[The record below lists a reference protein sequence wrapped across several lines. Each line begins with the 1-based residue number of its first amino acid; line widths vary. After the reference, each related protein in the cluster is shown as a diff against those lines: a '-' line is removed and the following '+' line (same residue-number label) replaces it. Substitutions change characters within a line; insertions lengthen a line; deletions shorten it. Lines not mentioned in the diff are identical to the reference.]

1 MRKLNDVIIATGKM
15 VDNGWDWKIIFSCN
29 RPLMATTKLLL
40 SFSMGFLR
48 YCLTFKEHGFQ
59 IRVQVVYL
67 IGRLTPLFR
76 SCTP

>member
-1 MRKLNDVIIATGKM
+1 MRKLNDVFTATGKM

-29 RPLMATTKLLL
+29 GPSTATTKLLL
-40 SFSMGFLR
+40 SMGFLR
-48 YCLTFKEHGFQ
+48 YFLTFKEHGFQ